1 MPTVPVYD
9 SPQVAQQ
16 ALPDVRQDPTAAAMA
31 FKGNLISSKQN
42 EEAGNALQN
51 FGNEMQQ
58 EAIHTQL
65 QVNAIDAKTSDTVLA
80 GRINEITTNFKSLK
94 GMNAVNASDDFNE
107 QIQKAVADEK
117 ASLQEKNAGAISAF
131 GESALQRSTFA
142 LNDIHAHSQQQ
153 TNVAALGA
161 SEARGTQAGQD
172 FAVIT
177 GTDQASQENRATQ
190 LGIITGE
197 VKGRAMMSGITDPT
211 EIKIL
216 MLAETDKAVKGLVGT
231 YIANEDRDGALG
243 ALNAN
248 KSLMTDQSYT
258 VLKDHLNAMGKEDI
272 LRAYG
277 QTTADKIDG
286 MKFDTMPKAMDWIKE
301 NVPAGSK
308 RAMVESEV
316 QRRFTES
323 KSAELTMKNDLVNQ
337 VLSYANKGQPLPSSL
352 MAVVNAPANGE
363 VLNTYRT
370 AQHTIMERNKA
381 EALGEKIKTDPQV
394 YVDLMTHPEKMT
406 SIPDNVWATVASK
419 GLSSADMDM
428 FTKIRASMISGKQS
442 IDSFDPKVFNQVIG
456 DELKQINIDPNP
468 QRKGMK
474 PEAYA
479 DAVGR
484 VAAIKSTLQQAI
496 LDKQKTTGKRL
507 DQDEMTDIVRGTFAK
522 SINFATP
529 KMFGLYTDHSSET
542 TLTMKFEDIP
552 HADVADLTQQLQ
564 KAKIP
569 NPSHSQILQVY
580 MRKNTR

>member
-1 MPTVPVYD
+1 MPTVPLYD
-9 SPQVAQQ
+9 TPQIAQQ

-31 FKGNLISSKQN
+31 FKGNAIAGRQS
-42 EEAGNALQN
+42 EEIGNAMQG
-51 FGNEMQQ
+51 FGNELQA
-58 EAIHTQL
+58 EALHTQM
-65 QVNAIDAKTSDTVLA
+65 QKTAVDAKTSDTIIA
-80 GRINEITTNFKSLK
+80 GKINDITTNFKSLG
-94 GMNAVNASDDFNE
+94 GMNAVNATDDFKE
-107 QIQKAVADEK
+107 QINKAITDEQENLQKINPNAVK
-117 ASLQEKNAGAISAF
+117 AF
-131 GESALQRSTFA
+131 GESALTRSTFA
-142 LNDIHAHSQQQ
+142 LNEIHAHSLGQ

-161 SEARGTQAGQD
+161 SVARGVQASQD
-172 FAVIT
+172 YSKIT
-177 GTDQASQENRATQ
+177 GTDQTSQDNRASQM
-190 LGIITGE
+190 GIITGE
-197 VKGRAMMSGITDPT
+197 VIGQAMINGITDPT
-211 EIKIL
+211 KIKL
-216 MLAETDKAVKGLVGT
+216 LQLEATDKAVKGLVGS

-243 ALNAN
+243 ALMAN
-248 KSLMTDQSYT
+248 KDLMTSESFT
-258 VLKDHLNAMGKEDI
+258 TFKEHLNAMGKAEEVT
-272 LRAYG
+272 AFG
-277 QTTADKIDG
+277 QTTADKVDG
-286 MKFDTMPKAMDWIKE
+286 MKFDTMPKAMEWIKE

-352 MAVVNAPANGE
+352 MAVINAPANGE

-381 EALGEKIKTDPQV
+381 EALGEKIKTDPVV

-406 SIPDNVWATVASK
+406 GITDVMWAAVGSK
-419 GLSSADMDM
+419 GLSSSDMDM
-428 FTKIRASMISGKQS
+428 FTNTRASMISGKQS
-442 IDSFDPKVFNQVIG
+442 IDSFDPKVFNAVID

-468 QRKGMK
+468 QRKGIK

-496 LDKQKTTGKRL
+496 LDKQKAIGKRL

-542 TLTMKFEDIP
+542 ALTMKFEDIP